1 MWIEPGKEVTVG
13 QLEKG
18 IVISSGNDATVA
30 IAEHIAGTEE
40 AFAGMMNGYAQAL
53 GMRSTYYINSHGLPH
68 PEHLTSARDLASLAA
83 ATIRDHP
90 DRYKVYREKSY
101 TYNDITQHNRNL
113 LLRDDPSID
122 GLKTGYTSVAGYGL
136 VASAERDGMRLIS
149 VILGSQ
155 STRSRMAET
164 RALLNYGFRFF
175 QTIQPVSPE
184 ISLGQHR
191 VWKGELDKVDGGV
204 LDPIVITV
212 PRSNKEPDLRI
223 AFNEPLSAPINR
235 GDSIGTLTVIVDDEV
250 VIEQSLLALN
260 DVPAAGF
267 FARLWDG
274 FLLWLSSLFGAS

>member
-1 MWIEPGKEVTVG
+1 
-13 QLEKG
+13 
-18 IVISSGNDATVA
+18 
-30 IAEHIAGTEE
+30 
-40 AFAGMMNGYAQAL
+40 
-53 GMRSTYYINSHGLPH
+53 
-68 PEHLTSARDLASLAA
+68 
-83 ATIRDHP
+83 
-90 DRYKVYREKSY
+90 
-101 TYNDITQHNRNL
+101 
-113 LLRDDPSID
+113 
-122 GLKTGYTSVAGYGL
+122 
-136 VASAERDGMRLIS
+136 
-149 VILGSQ
+149 
-155 STRSRMAET
+155 MAET